1 MLDCMTPDSRLHQ
14 QAPLI
19 VDLFAGGG
27 GASEGIYQA
36 LGRHPDIAINHNE
49 DAIAVHERNHPTT
62 RHFCQSIWKVHPLE
76 AVGDR
81 PVDLLWASPD
91 CRHFSRAAGG
101 RPKWKSVRSLPGVV
115 LTWAKYARP
124 RVIIVENVREMK
136 DWGPL
141 LDDGTPCPRR
151 IGRSFKCWVGRL
163 RGMGYNVEWREIC
176 AADHGVPTIRTRL
189 FIVARCDGLPIRW
202 PQPTHSK
209 NPTMFEDRWRS
220 AAEIIDWSIPCPS
233 IFERKRPLKDATLRR
248 IAEGIMR
255 YVVNAAEPFIVGV
268 GGRMGQ
274 SPSRPVAAPVQTI
287 TSKADSAIVVP
298 HVSSFYGSSKGA
310 GADQPLGAV
319 TAQGEHH
326 ALVAAHLA
334 PITHQGPRRG
344 SAMDDPVPTLTCA
357 NRGEHALIA
366 AFMAQHNGGNP
377 GHGIREPVSTLLAGG
392 HHQQVVAATLAPGD
406 VERADRVAAFL
417 IQYYS
422 NGGQWQSVAA
432 PLGSATTKARFGLIT
447 VAGKPIVDIGMR
459 MLSRHELQAAQGF
472 SPDYDLTDGGRLSKT
487 ASIRLIGNSVCPGAA
502 AAVVRANVQPAP
514 VELMEAA

>member
-1 MLDCMTPDSRLHQ
+1 MLDCMTPDSRPQ
-14 QAPLI
+14 RSAGLI

-36 LGRHPDIAINHNE
+36 LGRHPDIAINHDE

-151 IGRSFKCWVGRL
+151 VGRSFKCWVGRL
-163 RGMGYNVEWREIC
+163 RGMGYKVEFRELC
-176 AADHGVPTIRTRL
+176 AADYGVPTIRNRL
-189 FIVARCDGLPIRW
+189 FIVARCDGLPVKW

-209 NPTMFEDRWRS
+209 SPTMFEGRWRS

-248 IAEGIMR
+248 IAEGVMR

-274 SPSRPVAAPVQTI
+274 SPPRPVSAPVQTV

-298 HVSSFYGSSKGA
+298 HISSFYGSSKGA
-310 GADQPLGAV
+310 SADQPLGAV

-326 ALVAAHLA
+326 ALVAA
-334 PITHQGPRRG
+334 
-344 SAMDDPVPTLTCA
+344 
-357 NRGEHALIA
+357 
-366 AFMAQHNGGNP
+366 FMAQHNGGANY
-377 GHGIREPVSTLLAGG
+377 GHDVRQPVSTIMSGG
-392 HHQQVVAATLAPGD
+392 HHQQVVAATLAPGE
-406 VERADRVAAFL
+406 VERANRVSAFL
-417 IQYYS
+417 IHYYS
-422 NGGQWQSVAA
+422 NGGQMQPLTA
-432 PLGSATTKARFGLIT
+432 PLGAATTKARFGLVT
-447 VAGKPIVDIGMR
+447 VAGVPIVDISMR
-459 MLSRHELQAAQGF
+459 MLSRGELQAAQGF
-472 SPDYDLTDGGRLSKT
+472 RSDYDLTDDGRLSKT
-487 ASIRLIGNSVCPGAA
+487 SSIRLIGNSVCPGAA
-502 AAVVRANVQPAP
+502 AAVVRANVAPAP
-514 VELMEAA
+514 AELMEAA